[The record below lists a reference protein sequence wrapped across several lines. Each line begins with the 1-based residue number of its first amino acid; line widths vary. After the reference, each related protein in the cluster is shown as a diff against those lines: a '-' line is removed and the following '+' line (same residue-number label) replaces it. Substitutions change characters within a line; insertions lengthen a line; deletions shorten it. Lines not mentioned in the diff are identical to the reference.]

1 MKHSDLFDLKDEQY
15 ESDFNALMN
24 DYRLVRKRNRQT
36 KVLSVI
42 AIILSITGLI
52 IRILMAQ

>member
-1 MKHSDLFDLKDEQY
+1 MYSGPISIEEDFS
-15 ESDFNALMN
+15 ESDFNALMD
-24 DYRLVRKRNRQT
+24 DYRIARKKNRQT

-42 AIILSITGLI
+42 AIILSITSLI